1 MWIMKDALLDLLL
14 DDHLLV
20 PIELDH
26 LLVEYDCIYEKFD
39 FIRVCIKIWLY
50 ATTKCSINFD
60 LIRELKIRNYFHFA
74 FIAEYLS
81 QKW

>member
-1 MWIMKDALLDLLL
+1 MKDALLDLLL

-26 LLVEYDCIYEKFD
+26 LLVKYDCIYDEFA

-50 ATTKCSINFD
+50 ATTKCPIHFD
-60 LIRELKIRNYFHFA
+60 LIGKLKICNCFHFA
-74 FIAEYLS
+74 LM
-81 QKW
+81 QNLPNGK